1 MKAKQI
7 SGEAVRSSAQRHPAW
22 RGDGARLGA
31 AVAALVAIAPSAAH
45 AYLDPGHA
53 YVVLQGAI
61 GMFAALGATLVLY
74 RDKVRAWLGRPSHE
88 STEAE
93 PSKHE
98 QDENNDEF
106 ER

>member
-1 MKAKQI
+1 MRAKQI
-7 SGEAVRSSAQRHPAW
+7 SGEAVRSSAQWHRAW
-22 RGDGARLGA
+22 RGHGMRLGAA
-31 AVAALVAIAPSAAH
+31 AVAALVAIAPGTAH

-61 GMFAALGATLVLY
+61 GMFAALGATLALY

-93 PSKHE
+93 PSKRE
-98 QDENNDEF
+98 DEDNDEF
-106 ER
+106 AR